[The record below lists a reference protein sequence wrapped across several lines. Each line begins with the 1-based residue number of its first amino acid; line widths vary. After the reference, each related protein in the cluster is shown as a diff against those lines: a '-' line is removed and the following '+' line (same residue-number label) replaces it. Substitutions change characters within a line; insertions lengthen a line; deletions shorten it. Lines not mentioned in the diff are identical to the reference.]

1 MSNEMR
7 VAGKIH
13 NFLITST
20 TPCLTHTH
28 TIEIATMMSIFSVF
42 KIHYA
47 YMEKLVREGMKKKNF
62 LQFIQFFF
70 VLRAVVAW
78 WFRFH
83 IMSRE
88 EKSHSIITASI
99 SSSSSLSHLIVNP
112 PLGHTNASSSFS
124 IFFTSHTHNSPPWLF
139 IKHKVNIYK
148 ENKFNFLFH
157 LRFWSQMC
165 DFIHKC
171 RRFS

>member
-1 MSNEMR
+1 MKYINFPQLIDAVIALMSNEMR

-62 LQFIQFFF
+62 LQFIQFFLF
-70 VLRAVVAW
+70 SVQS
-78 WFRFH
+78 
-83 IMSRE
+83 SRDDFAFISCL
-88 EKSHSIITASI
+88 EKRN
-99 SSSSSLSHLIVNP
+99 LI
-112 PLGHTNASSSFS
+112 PL
-124 IFFTSHTHNSPPWLF
+124 
-139 IKHKVNIYK
+139 
-148 ENKFNFLFH
+148 
-157 LRFWSQMC
+157 
-165 DFIHKC
+165 
-171 RRFS
+171 